1 MKYYEVKV
9 PKNAV
14 ITSYLADLLNTA
26 KRVGDIIGDWSFGY
40 NNVHFQAKDINNIE
54 GKLIRNGYDVRQIG

>member
-26 KRVGDIIGDWSFGY
+26 KFGY